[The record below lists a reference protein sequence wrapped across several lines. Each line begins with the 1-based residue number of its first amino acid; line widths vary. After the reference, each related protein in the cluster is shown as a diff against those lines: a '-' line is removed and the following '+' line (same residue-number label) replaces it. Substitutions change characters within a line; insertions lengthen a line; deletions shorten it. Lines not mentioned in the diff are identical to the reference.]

1 MLLLLDV
8 VSKLLVWGVVIF
20 FVANPNAL
28 LILLG
33 LIICSKMGS
42 GGRRH

>member
-8 VSKLLVWGVVIF
+8 VSMLFVWGVVIF
-20 FVANPNAL
+20 FLANPNAL

-33 LIICSKMGS
+33 LVICSKMGG